1 MDYRKTAQDILDH
14 VGGRSVGVRTLHLQ
28 HIVQRD
34 GVLSLQIIRK

>member
-14 VGGRSVGVRTLHLQ
+14 VGGSRTLHLQ

-34 GVLSLQIIRK
+34 CVLSLQIIRK